1 MAKPTT
7 DKTIGNTTDKSKNA
21 VAVAELEYPLTSM
34 AVVAPLV
41 GWLIPGGGH
50 ILLKRYGRGILL
62 LVSVVAMFLIGLGMQ
77 GRIYKPN
84 GGDILDI
91 LGFVG
96 DVGSG
101 ALYFLARIMD
111 WGDVMAANAAA
122 DYGKT
127 FLIVAGLL
135 NFIAAAD
142 AHHIALGKS
151 RDQLVALLG
160 CGGVRAVRVGGVWH
174 HAAQFD
180 DGAGALRSLLL
191 CPVRRWSFPR
201 GMGDGADQTVGDV
214 SSQFPVLSSQFSV
227 SNFRQSSEGLI
238 LTPFL
243 GRARLPA
250 VPLPINKN
258 AGFSPRGSYSSGA
271 SACRP
276 SPGASGKWE
285 APPSRRR
292 SCGENVLL
300 YSLESMSRSRCS
312 GVRSRMP
319 RMARLTAWRR
329 SGGNCLNC

>member
-7 DKTIGNTTDKSKNA
+7 EKTTDKSKNA
-21 VAVAELEYPLTSM
+21 PAVTEPEYPLTTM

-50 ILLKRYGRGILL
+50 ILLRRYGRGILL

-111 WGDVMAANAAA
+111 WGNAMAANAAA

-142 AHHIALGKS
+142 AHHIALGKK
-151 RDQLVALLG
+151 
-160 CGGVRAVRVGGVWH
+160 
-174 HAAQFD
+174 
-180 DGAGALRSLLL
+180 
-191 CPVRRWSFPR
+191 P
-201 GMGDGADQTVGDV
+201 
-214 SSQFPVLSSQFSV
+214 
-227 SNFRQSSEGLI
+227 
-238 LTPFL
+238 
-243 GRARLPA
+243 
-250 VPLPINKN
+250 
-258 AGFSPRGSYSSGA
+258 
-271 SACRP
+271 
-276 SPGASGKWE
+276 
-285 APPSRRR
+285 
-292 SCGENVLL
+292 
-300 YSLESMSRSRCS
+300 
-312 GVRSRMP
+312 
-319 RMARLTAWRR
+319 
-329 SGGNCLNC
+329 